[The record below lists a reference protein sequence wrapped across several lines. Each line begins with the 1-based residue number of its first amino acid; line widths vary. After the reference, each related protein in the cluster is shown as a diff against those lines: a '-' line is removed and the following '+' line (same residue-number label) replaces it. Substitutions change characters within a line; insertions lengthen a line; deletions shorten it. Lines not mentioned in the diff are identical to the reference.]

1 MCNSKPDGGGEADG
15 NNNTSQLIGRKSF
28 MGKIKTQDLEA
39 MMFLLQKN
47 ASKTNDLGGGLHR
60 LTYTKIQDQIYL
72 YPKKAKKIIQQLEV
86 EERIKTEFGRS
97 VDYIILKETS
107 MTETQ
112 YEKYRENAI
121 KKSNG
126 LTWSDLLY
134 DPNFPKPEPVY
145 EKKEWRASEA
155 MQARLTNT
163 GTTFI
168 HGCMNNLSVHESFE
182 LSKKSEE
189 YRPAGEKAG
198 KRKEITIW

>member
-1 MCNSKPDGGGEADG
+1 
-15 NNNTSQLIGRKSF
+15 

-47 ASKTNDLGGGLHR
+47 TSKTNDLGGGLHR

-72 YPKKAKKIIQQLEV
+72 YPKKAKKIIEQLEE
-86 EERIKTEFGRS
+86 EERIKTESGRS

-121 KKSNG
+121 KKSSG

-134 DPNFPKPEPVY
+134 DPNSPKPEPVY
-145 EKKEWRASEA
+145 VKKKWRPSEA
-155 MQARLTNT
+155 MQARLTNA
-163 GTTFI
+163 GATFM